1 MEQQLVYEVARVA
14 ARDNWLAEELFKL
27 KENVTKWP
35 HAYECATATHVG
47 SQKTLPNEILYM
59 FSIRKAGS

>member
-27 KENVTKWP
+27 KENVTK
-35 HAYECATATHVG
+35 
-47 SQKTLPNEILYM
+47 
-59 FSIRKAGS
+59 